1 MNSTKN
7 PLKIIL
13 LLILFFF
20 ITPNQKHIYA
30 NTVYKTV
37 APTEIIQNNMIDNF
51 VTQLFLEVLSYFE
64 TINILISI
72 VFLALLIYLVIQKRQ
87 ANALNKILNIE
98 KVALEINR
106 IFNNNF
112 LDKAI
117 EKSLS
122 QVNQI
127 LKGELAIFVDVSLD
141 EELFIVKKTTIQ
153 KNKYLIEY
161 LQELHFITNVPIY
174 EKARSKHTFQINN
187 IFISSNLPTKYPHK
201 IKSALFLPIVIDD
214 KIANYVVVL
223 SDNSTFK
230 YSQEK
235 MTALDLLS
243 ASFSNAIY
251 NNLASNKEIRL
262 ESEVEEKNQELKMLF
277 NSVDFELLKI
287 NFQTEKIEPILT
299 SRVNINPSSTIHT
312 FIKTNFHQDFIEEI
326 LSKINQIQ
334 DNTIQSIDID
344 CKMLKSPYQE
354 EFYWVN
360 LQIFSE
366 MHGVF
371 KFDDTAYILIKNI
384 DQRKKNEFLIEE
396 RNQKLNHILEN
407 SSSPIVEF
415 DKNTKFIYI
424 NKPAKEILGIK
435 PEELENANYK
445 DYVHPDD
452 LDSFS
457 DIENSVKNNI
467 IYSKP
472 FTVTNR
478 IKTVNQG
485 YRWYEW
491 NVNVMYEN
499 GEILRRISVG
509 RDVTEQL
516 DQQDKINYE
525 ITHDPLTGLYNS
537 NYLKEQLTKIGENEF
552 TFCVF
557 INIDNFRRINDS
569 FGHKFGDE
577 FLVQFSKRLK
587 LMIPDRYVKLIAH
600 VSGDE
605 FAILSNLKSQKH
617 NHVHE
622 DFEEYLEKIN
632 LMPITCFGEQIPF
645 TISVGYAEYPYSTTD
660 PTEIFR
666 FSEIAMFEAKKNK
679 RNGIATFDKSL
690 YKKRVHAQMITKEVQ
705 YSNFSNDFFLVFH
718 PITNFENENLVF
730 FEALLRWKHP
740 EKGVVSPSEFIDI
753 IEQSGQLIEISRVM
767 IHKLCHQIMDW
778 SKLTDKEIA
787 VSYNLSVASLRI
799 KDEAEYIINELKQH
813 NIPGDKLIIEI
824 TESLFYEENISIKN
838 NISQLKEY
846 GIKIAIDDF
855 GMNFSTLSML
865 DRIAYDII
873 KIDMYFTQNINN
885 PTSNMLIQM
894 IHNIAS
900 INNKRCIVEG
910 IESIDQYNL
919 LKEIGITEFQGHYFS
934 KPLTEEDITHN
945 LQKYQSI
952 YQKQKQK

>member
-1 MNSTKN
+1 
-7 PLKIIL
+7 
-13 LLILFFF
+13 
-20 ITPNQKHIYA
+20 
-30 NTVYKTV
+30 
-37 APTEIIQNNMIDNF
+37 
-51 VTQLFLEVLSYFE
+51 
-64 TINILISI
+64 
-72 VFLALLIYLVIQKRQ
+72 
-87 ANALNKILNIE
+87 
-98 KVALEINR
+98 
-106 IFNNNF
+106 
-112 LDKAI
+112 
-117 EKSLS
+117 
-122 QVNQI
+122 
-127 LKGELAIFVDVSLD
+127 
-141 EELFIVKKTTIQ
+141 
-153 KNKYLIEY
+153 
-161 LQELHFITNVPIY
+161 
-174 EKARSKHTFQINN
+174 
-187 IFISSNLPTKYPHK
+187 
-201 IKSALFLPIVIDD
+201 
-214 KIANYVVVL
+214 
-223 SDNSTFK
+223 
-230 YSQEK
+230 
-235 MTALDLLS
+235 
-243 ASFSNAIY
+243 
-251 NNLASNKEIRL
+251 
-262 ESEVEEKNQELKMLF
+262 
-277 NSVDFELLKI
+277 
-287 NFQTEKIEPILT
+287 
-299 SRVNINPSSTIHT
+299 
-312 FIKTNFHQDFIEEI
+312 
-326 LSKINQIQ
+326 
-334 DNTIQSIDID
+334 
-344 CKMLKSPYQE
+344 MLKSPYQE

-718 PITNFENENLVF
+718 PITNFENENLIF

-799 KDEAEYIINELKQH
+799 KDEAEYIINELKKH